1 MHTVK
6 TIGTDQLSYTVTECE
21 DPQLIFNVVI
31 SGTLGSGR
39 SCVVDITTVP
49 GTATGKT
56 LIVILCINCDAC
68 ITIPHIDQL
77 ASIKQVTKSFLK
89 ENKCM

>member
-1 MHTVK
+1 LHTVK

-21 DPQLIFNVVI
+21 VPQLIFNVVI

-56 LIVILCINCDAC
+56 LIVYFV
-68 ITIPHIDQL
+68 H
-77 ASIKQVTKSFLK
+77 
-89 ENKCM
+89 